1 MLLASK
7 LFCLSASA
15 FDPVPLFG
23 LWPMAFGLLAVA
35 FGLVFPEALSLALPH
50 GKLNVMKIASGSRF
64 FTLSGVFGAIGGALL
79 VSMVSAQTPASSQ
92 AQSARQQTPPQT
104 QRPATPGTA
113 APTRVA
119 GDVARGDYLVNNVAL
134 CVQCHSPRDQ
144 RGNIIPNERLTGGP
158 LPVRGP
164 SWDQEWAYRAPALAG
179 LPGFTDEQ
187 IVMLLTEGHAGDRP
201 APRRPMPP
209 FRMNRADAEAIASYL
224 RSR

>member
-23 LWPMAFGLLAVA
+23 LLAFDLLAVA
-35 FGLVFPEALSLALPH
+35 FGRSSPEALSLAVPH
-50 GKLNVMKIASGSRF
+50 GKLSVMKTASGFRILTVSGF
-64 FTLSGVFGAIGGALL
+64 FGVAAVGGAVL
-79 VSMVSAQTPASSQ
+79 VSIVSAQTTSGQ
-92 AQSARQQTPPQT
+92 AQPAPKTT
-104 QRPATPGTA
+104 QRPATPG
-113 APTRVA
+113 APAPATRVA

-144 RGNIIPNERLTGGP
+144 RGNIIANERLTGGP